1 MGVVLPG
8 QLETARQRDG
18 ERRSPLRQL
27 RHAEEG
33 SHSYNGIILGSGST
47 RQEQIANAKVGT
59 VDRLSASD
67 SNNFAPRLGVT
78 WDPFSSGRFVVR
90 AGFGK
95 SYNRINNT
103 VFSDERLNPPQ
114 FAQAFGSVQDGTP
127 IVYSLGP
134 EFALNTA
141 LGRGLDSLG
150 GIVGARVALR
160 GRPRALPE
168 YYNWFT
174 GVQYQLPWNFMAEL
188 NYNGTA
194 GGS

>member
-1 MGVVLPG
+1 M
-8 QLETARQRDG
+8 
-18 ERRSPLRQL
+18 
-27 RHAEEG
+27 
-33 SHSYNGIILGSGST
+33 
-47 RQEQIANAKVGT
+47 
-59 VDRLSASD
+59 
-67 SNNFAPRLGVT
+67 
-78 WDPFSSGRFVVR
+78 R

-141 LGRGLDSLG
+141 LGRGLDSRW
-150 GIVGARVALR
+150 IVGARVALR
-160 GRPRALPE
+160 VVDPALEMPE